1 MYDYIVIGGGIVG
14 LATAWQLKNQA
25 KTANIAVLEKEA
37 DWALHQTGRNSG
49 VLHSGVYYQPG
60 SLKAKLA
67 VEGRN
72 SMIQFCQQYDV
83 PYEVCGKVIVATDE
97 QELPAMEKLYQ
108 RGRKNGLTITKLHKE
123 QVKEHEPHVH
133 SVGGLYIP
141 STGIVNYQEVAKRLV
156 ELLRQRGVDFVLNTE
171 VMRVHEQM
179 EQVII
184 ETNHQTYTA
193 KNMINCAGLYS
204 DELVKQSGI
213 ITDVKIIPFRGE
225 YFTLKESKRYLV
237 KNLIYPVPNPKYP
250 FLGIHL
256 TKMINGE
263 VHAGPNAVVSL
274 KKEGYQ
280 KRDIDIKEALATLS
294 FPGFWRL
301 AKDNISVGM
310 MEMSRSI
317 YKGLFVRSLQRLV
330 PDIEANDIEKADAGV
345 RAQAMLK
352 DGQLLDDFFMIPGKR
367 MIHVCNA
374 PSPAATASLEIG
386 KIIAKKMLKERE
398 NN

>member
-14 LATAWQLKNQA
+14 LATAWQLKKQA
-25 KTANIAVLEKEA
+25 KAANIAVLEKEA

-67 VEGRN
+67 IKGRN

-83 PYEVCGKVIVATDE
+83 PYEVCGKVIVATNE
-97 QELPAMEKLYQ
+97 QEFPAMEKLYQ
-108 RGRKNGLTITKLHKE
+108 RGRKNGLTIMKLHQE
-123 QVKEHEPHVH
+123 QVKEHEPHVR

-141 STGIVNYQEVAKRLV
+141 STGIVNYQEVANRLV
-156 ELLRQRGVDFVLNTE
+156 ELLRQKGVDFVLNTE

-256 TKMINGE
+256 TRMINGE

-280 KRDIDIKEALATLS
+280 KRDIDIKEAFATLS

-330 PDIEANDIEKADAGV
+330 PDIQANDIVKADAGV

-352 DGQLLDDFFMIPGKR
+352 DGQLLDDFFMISGKR
-367 MIHVCNA
+367 MTHVCNA
-374 PSPAATASLEIG
+374 PSPAATAALEIG
-386 KIIAKKMLKERE
+386 KIIAKNKCLK
-398 NN
+398 

>member
-1 MYDYIVIGGGIVG
+1 MYDYIIIGGGIVG
-14 LATAWQLKNQA
+14 LATAWQLKNQDKA
-25 KTANIAVLEKEA
+25 ATIAVLEKEA

-60 SLKAKLA
+60 SLKARLA
-67 VEGRN
+67 VKGRN

-83 PYEVCGKVIVATDE
+83 PYEICGKVIVATDE
-97 QELPAMEKLYQ
+97 QELPALEKLYQ
-108 RGRKNGLTITKLHKE
+108 RGRKNGLTMMKLHKE

-156 ELLRQRGVDFVLNTE
+156 ALLSQQGVDFVLNTE
-171 VMRVHEQM
+171 VMRVHEQR

-225 YFTLKESKRYLV
+225 YFTLKESRRYLV

-256 TKMINGE
+256 TRMINGE

-280 KRDIDIKEALATLS
+280 KRDIDIKEAFATLS

-301 AKDNISVGM
+301 VKDNISVGM

-330 PDIEANDIEKADAGV
+330 PDIQANDIVKADAGV
-345 RAQAMLK
+345 RAQAILK

-367 MIHVCNA
+367 MTHVCNA
-374 PSPAATASLEIG
+374 PSPAATAALEIG
-386 KIIAKKMLKERE
+386 KIIAENKCLK
-398 NN
+398 

>member
-14 LATAWQLKNQA
+14 LATAWQLKKQA
-25 KTANIAVLEKEA
+25 KAANIAVLEKEA

-67 VEGRN
+67 IKGRN

-83 PYEVCGKVIVATDE
+83 PYEVCGKVIVATNE
-97 QELPAMEKLYQ
+97 QEFPAMEKLYQ
-108 RGRKNGLTITKLHKE
+108 RGRKNGLTIMKLHQE

-141 STGIVNYQEVAKRLV
+141 STGIVNYQEVANRLV
-156 ELLRQRGVDFVLNTE
+156 ELLRQKGVDFVLNTE

-225 YFTLKESKRYLV
+225 YYTLKESKRYLV

-256 TKMINGE
+256 TRMINGE

-280 KRDIDIKEALATLS
+280 KRDIDIKEAFATLS

-317 YKGLFVRSLQRLV
+317 YKGLFLRSLQRLV
-330 PDIEANDIEKADAGV
+330 PDIQANDIVKADAGV

-352 DGQLLDDFFMIPGKR
+352 DGQLLDDFFMISGKR
-367 MIHVCNA
+367 MTHVCNA
-374 PSPAATASLEIG
+374 PSPAATAALEIG
-386 KIIAKKMLKERE
+386 KIIAKNKCLK
-398 NN
+398 

>member
-386 KIIAKKMLKERE
+386 KIIAKKMFKRKRE
-398 NN
+398 

>member
-1 MYDYIVIGGGIVG
+1 MYDYIIIGGGIVG
-14 LATAWQLKNQA
+14 LATAWQLKNQDKA
-25 KTANIAVLEKEA
+25 ATIAVLEKEA

-49 VLHSGVYYQPG
+49 VLHSGIYYQPG
-60 SLKAKLA
+60 SLKARLA
-67 VEGRN
+67 VKGRN

-83 PYEVCGKVIVATDE
+83 PYEICGKVIVATDE
-97 QELPAMEKLYQ
+97 HELPALEKLYQ
-108 RGRKNGLTITKLHKE
+108 RGRKNGLTMMKLHKE

-141 STGIVNYQEVAKRLV
+141 STGIVNYQEVAKILV
-156 ELLRQRGVDFVLNTE
+156 ALLSQQGVDFVLNTE
-171 VMRVHEQM
+171 VMRVHEQR
-179 EQVII
+179 EKVII
-184 ETNHQTYTA
+184 ETNHQTFTA

-225 YFTLKESKRYLV
+225 YFTLKESRRYLV

-256 TKMINGE
+256 TRMINGE

-280 KRDIDIKEALATLS
+280 KRDIDIKEAFATLS

-301 AKDNISVGM
+301 VKDNISVGM

-330 PDIEANDIEKADAGV
+330 PDIQANDIVKADAGV
-345 RAQAMLK
+345 RAQAILK

-367 MIHVCNA
+367 MTHVCNA
-374 PSPAATASLEIG
+374 PSPAATAALEIG
-386 KIIAKKMLKERE
+386 KIIAENKCLK
-398 NN
+398 

>member
-1 MYDYIVIGGGIVG
+1 VYDYIVIGGGIVG
-14 LATAWQLKNQA
+14 LATAWQLKKQA
-25 KTANIAVLEKEA
+25 KAANIAVLEKEA

-67 VEGRN
+67 IKGRN

-83 PYEVCGKVIVATDE
+83 PYEVCGKVIVATNE
-97 QELPAMEKLYQ
+97 QEFPAMEKLYQ
-108 RGRKNGLTITKLHKE
+108 RGRKNGLTIMKLHQE
-123 QVKEHEPHVH
+123 QVKEHEPHVR

-141 STGIVNYQEVAKRLV
+141 STGIVNYQEVANRLV
-156 ELLRQRGVDFVLNTE
+156 ELLRQKGVDFVLNTE

-256 TKMINGE
+256 TRMINGE

-280 KRDIDIKEALATLS
+280 KRDIDIKEAFATLS

-330 PDIEANDIEKADAGV
+330 PDIQANDIVKADAGV

-352 DGQLLDDFFMIPGKR
+352 DGQLLDDFFMISGKR
-367 MIHVCNA
+367 MTHVCNA
-374 PSPAATASLEIG
+374 PSPAATAALEIG
-386 KIIAKKMLKERE
+386 KIIAKNKCLK
-398 NN
+398 

>member
-14 LATAWQLKNQA
+14 LATAWQLKKQA
-25 KTANIAVLEKEA
+25 KAANIAVLEKEA

-67 VEGRN
+67 IKGRN

-83 PYEVCGKVIVATDE
+83 PYEVCGKVIVATNE
-97 QELPAMEKLYQ
+97 QEFPAMEKLYQ
-108 RGRKNGLTITKLHKE
+108 RGRKNGLTIMKLHQE
-123 QVKEHEPHVH
+123 QVKEHEPHVR

-141 STGIVNYQEVAKRLV
+141 STGIVNYQEVANRLV
-156 ELLRQRGVDFVLNTE
+156 ELLRQKGVDFVLNTE

-256 TKMINGE
+256 TRMINGE

-280 KRDIDIKEALATLS
+280 KRDIDIKEAFATLS

-310 MEMSRSI
+310 MEVSRSI

-330 PDIEANDIEKADAGV
+330 PDIQANDIVKADAGV

-352 DGQLLDDFFMIPGKR
+352 DGQLLDDFFMISGKR
-367 MIHVCNA
+367 MTHVCNA
-374 PSPAATASLEIG
+374 PSPAATAALEIG
-386 KIIAKKMLKERE
+386 KIIAKNKCLK
-398 NN
+398 